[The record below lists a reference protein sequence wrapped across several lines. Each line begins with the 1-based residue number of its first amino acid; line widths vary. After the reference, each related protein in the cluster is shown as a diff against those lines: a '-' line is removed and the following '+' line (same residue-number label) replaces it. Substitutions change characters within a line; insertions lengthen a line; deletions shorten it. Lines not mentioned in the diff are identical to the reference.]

1 MESYL
6 EQMRNQLGEN
16 NYPPDFDPEK
26 WEECLAATCYSYALD
41 FRIDVGILIGDLIE
55 SRVRKSDSIAEQLD
69 ILMEEL
75 READLCVDFCDT
87 LDLVEEGFLKI
98 YIEWNDAG
106 EYHFYR
112 QDSDGRWSHKSAGNL
127 PTQYDN
133 QGFLI
138 YDPEEIADHGRCF
151 IISRF

>member
-41 FRIDVGILIGDLIE
+41 FKIDVGILIGDLIE
-55 SRVRKSDSIAEQLD
+55 SRVTKSDSIAEQLD

-98 YIEWNDAG
+98 YIDINVKIC
-106 EYHFYR
+106 YNV
-112 QDSDGRWSHKSAGNL
+112 Q
-127 PTQYDN
+127 
-133 QGFLI
+133 
-138 YDPEEIADHGRCF
+138 
-151 IISRF
+151 